1 MKKLMLFILCIP
13 VVLIIIILIN
23 TFLFTSKQDKVPAV
37 TPVKVEQ
44 DLMTAHL
51 SQAIRHRTLSTQ
63 NPSMFNPEPFL
74 KFNAFLE
81 QTYPLIHQK
90 LEREVVNGYS
100 LLYKWTGSDES
111 LKPVMFVAHTDVVPV
126 EPGTEKDWTH
136 DAFSGQIADGFVWG
150 RGALD
155 MKSTL
160 IGLMEATENLIQT
173 GFQPKRTIYF
183 ALGHDEEIGGPEGA
197 AKIVEVFKAKG
208 IRLAFT
214 LDEGMAILNEG
225 LSPSKKQLAVIGLAE
240 KGYLTLKISVKTK
253 GGHSSM
259 PPSQTTL
266 GVLSK
271 AISQLEQ
278 NQMPASLS
286 GAVGHMFDTIG
297 PDLPFVQKAL
307 FANQWLFKGLILGQL
322 SKKNTT
328 NAMIRTTTAP
338 TIMSGGV
345 KENVLPSKAHAL
357 VNFRILPGD
366 TVSGVVAH
374 VKNVIDNPSVEITIQ
389 GRTIREASPIAS
401 TDSFGHRAIKKTIH
415 EIFPGTS
422 VTPGLVMGGTDSKH
436 YVAIADDSYRFAPIV
451 FGPDTPGRIHG
462 TDERVD
468 IKGFVRSI
476 QYYIQLMKNVG
487 NNTEN

>member
-1 MKKLMLFILCIP
+1 MLYLP
-13 VVLIIIILIN
+13 LALVVLIIVILIK
-23 TFLFTSKQDKVPAV
+23 TFLFTSKQDKVAAV
-37 TPVKVEQ
+37 NPVEV
-44 DLMTAHL
+44 DIDDVAAHL
-51 SQAIRHRTLSTQ
+51 SDAIQYCTLSTQ
-63 NPSMFNPEPFL
+63 DSSMFNPEPFL

-90 LEREVVNGYS
+90 LEREVINDYS

-111 LKPVMFVAHTDVVPV
+111 LKPVMFVAHTDIVPV
-126 EPGTEKDWTH
+126 EPGTEKNWKY

-160 IGLMEATENLIQT
+160 TGLMEAAEKLLQT

-183 ALGHDEEIGGPEGA
+183 AFGHDEEIGGPEGA

-208 IRLAFT
+208 IRVAFT
-214 LDEGMAILNEG
+214 LDEGMVILNEE

-240 KGYLTLKISVKTK
+240 KGYVTLKISVETK

-259 PPSQTTL
+259 PPTQTTL

-286 GAVGHMFDTIG
+286 GAAGQLFDTIG

-307 FANQWLFKGLILGQL
+307 FANQWLFGGVILNQL
-322 SKKNTT
+322 AKKNTT

-338 TIMSGGV
+338 TIMDGGV
-345 KENVLPSKAHAL
+345 KENILPSKAHAL
-357 VNFRILPGD
+357 VNFRVLPGD
-366 TVSGVVAH
+366 TVADVLAH
-374 VKNVIDNPSVEITIQ
+374 TKKAINDPNVEITIH
-389 GRTIREASPIAS
+389 GRTNGEASPIAS
-401 TDSFGHRAIKKTIH
+401 TDSFGHRAIKKTIYQM
-415 EIFPGTS
+415 FPGTA
-422 VTPGLVMGGTDSKH
+422 VTPGLVMAGTDSKH
-436 YVAIADDSYRFAPIV
+436 YVAIADDCYRFAPAI

-462 TDERVD
+462 TNERVE
-468 IKGFVRSI
+468 IEGYVKSI

-487 NNTEN
+487 SSTEN

>member
-1 MKKLMLFILCIP
+1 MKKLILFSLCIP
-13 VVLIIIILIN
+13 VVLIIIVLIN
-23 TFLFTSKQDKVPAV
+23 TFLFTSNQDKVPAV

-44 DLMTAHL
+44 DVVVGKL
-51 SQAIRHRTLSTQ
+51 SQAIQHRTLSTQ
-63 NPSMFNPEPFL
+63 DSSKFNPEPFL

-100 LLYKWTGSDES
+100 LLYKWAGSDES
-111 LKPVMFVAHTDVVPV
+111 LKPVMFLAHIDVVPV
-126 EPGTEKDWTH
+126 EPGTQKDWKY

-160 IGLMEATENLIQT
+160 MGLMEATENLIQT
-173 GFQPKRTIYF
+173 GFRPKRTIYF
-183 ALGHDEEIGGPEGA
+183 AFGHDEEIGGSDGA
-197 AKIVEVFKAKG
+197 ARIAALFKARG

-214 LDEGMAILNEG
+214 LDEGMAILNEA
-225 LSPSKKQLAVIGLAE
+225 LSPAKKQLAVIGLAE
-240 KGYLTLKISVKTK
+240 KGYVTLKISVETK

-259 PPSQTTL
+259 PPNQTSL
-266 GVLSK
+266 GILSK
-271 AISQLEQ
+271 AVSQLEQ

-286 GAVGHMFDTIG
+286 GAVGLLFDTIG

-307 FANQWLFKGLILGQL
+307 FANQWLFKGLIIGQL

-366 TVSGVVAH
+366 TVSDVVTHA
-374 VKNVIDNPSVEITIQ
+374 KNVIDDPNVQITIH
-389 GRTIREASPIAS
+389 GRVSREASPISS
-401 TDSFGHRAIKKTIH
+401 TDSFGHSVIKKTVYQ
-415 EIFPGTS
+415 IFPVTS
-422 VTPGLVMGGTDSKH
+422 VTPGLVTGGTDSKH
-436 YVAIADDSYRFAPIV
+436 YASIADDCYRFIPVI
-451 FGPDTPGRIHG
+451 FDPSTPRRIHG
-462 TDERVD
+462 TDERID
-468 IKGFVRSI
+468 IKGYVKSI
-476 QYYIQLMKNVG
+476 QYYIQLMQNVG
-487 NNTEN
+487 NSIEN